1 MTSIED
7 KPVKAGRPK
16 IADSAILYS
25 LYNIVDRVENT
36 IKESVI
42 NVYADRYRVNIWQGT
57 DNPFLPKAGTIAAS
71 YFISVDSSGKIKMFN
86 N

>member
-1 MTSIED
+1 MTSMED

-16 IADSAILYS
+16 IADSAILYN

-36 IKESVI
+36 IKESVV
-42 NVYADRYRVNIWQGT
+42 NVYADRYRVNIWKGT

-71 YFISVDSSGKIKMFN
+71 YFISVDASGKIKILN
-86 N
+86 S